1 MFSFGVLINYLNVLM
16 NQAKSSMP
24 QMDGEGK
31 VPLGK
36 FFFFLF
42 FFFLSHYKH
51 FFRRVAIKT
60 LQGTV

>member
-42 FFFLSHYKH
+42 FFFSATINISSGEWL
-51 FFRRVAIKT
+51 
-60 LQGTV
+60 